1 MLFEIFSAIFCLLII
16 GFIIYII
23 VDDVRFNREI
33 RKILRGD
40 YKENEKDDTDN

>member
-1 MLFEIFSAIFCLLII
+1 MLFDIFSTILCLIVI

-33 RKILRGD
+33 RKYLRGD
-40 YKENEKDDTDN
+40 YKKNEKDDTDN